1 MMPGAEAPETM
12 VDPERDDAPT
22 TPPPAQRPG
31 LLDAPLSGTRA
42 DGKPGDTELNATQP
56 SGRDPDTL
64 MSLPRPTPH
73 QDLPSEARFSE
84 LEDRLSALE
93 ARLTVVERKSDSLSG
108 GRATPWWFWPLFL
121 AGLAITWQ
129 LLALL
134 R

>member
-1 MMPGAEAPETM
+1 MMGAEASERM

-31 LLDAPLSGTRA
+31 PAREAPASGTRPEP
-42 DGKPGDTELNATQP
+42 KPGDTELNATQP

-93 ARLTVVERKSDSLSG
+93 ARVTVVERKGESLSG

-121 AGLAITWQ
+121 AGLALTWQ

>member
-1 MMPGAEAPETM
+1 M
-12 VDPERDDAPT
+12 VQDAPV
-22 TPPPAQRPG
+22 
-31 LLDAPLSGTRA
+31 SGTRPET
-42 DGKPGDTELNATQP
+42 PGDTGLSVTELSVTEP

-93 ARLTVVERKSDSLSG
+93 ARLTVVERRSDSLSG
-108 GRATPWWFWPLFL
+108 GRATPWWFWLLFL
-121 AGLAITWQ
+121 AGLAVTWRV
-129 LLALL
+129 LELF

>member
-1 MMPGAEAPETM
+1 MMGAEASERM

-31 LLDAPLSGTRA
+31 VREAAPASGTRP
-42 DGKPGDTELNATQP
+42 DSKPGDTELNVTQP

-93 ARLTVVERKSDSLSG
+93 ARVTVAERKGDSLSG
-108 GRATPWWFWPLFL
+108 GRATPWWFWLLFL
-121 AGLAITWQ
+121 AGLVVTWQ

>member
-1 MMPGAEAPETM
+1 M

-22 TPPPAQRPG
+22 TPPPAQRPVVQEG
-31 LLDAPLSGTRA
+31 PVSGTRPDA
-42 DGKPGDTELNATQP
+42 QKGDTELSITEP

-73 QDLPSEARFSE
+73 QDLPSDARISE

-93 ARLTVVERKSDSLSG
+93 TRLVVVERNRDSLTG
-108 GRATPWWFWPLFL
+108 GRATPWWFWLLFL
-121 AGLAITWQ
+121 AGLAVTWR
-129 LLALL
+129 LLELF